1 MQRLVGGRSD
11 GSASG
16 LRDSP
21 ATHVYPASVS
31 FGSSLR
37 GGRTKPRK
45 ELPKDTLA
53 GFLTCFLGVPYGGDK
68 RNMRVGEIRLY
79 HISQC
84 EVACDILNQ

>member
-31 FGSSLR
+31 LEFHLN
-37 GGRTKPRK
+37 GGRTKP
-45 ELPKDTLA
+45 P
-53 GFLTCFLGVPYGGDK
+53 CFYLGVPYVPMGDK
-68 RNMRVGEIRLY
+68 QDMRVGEIRLY
-79 HISQC
+79 HTSQC